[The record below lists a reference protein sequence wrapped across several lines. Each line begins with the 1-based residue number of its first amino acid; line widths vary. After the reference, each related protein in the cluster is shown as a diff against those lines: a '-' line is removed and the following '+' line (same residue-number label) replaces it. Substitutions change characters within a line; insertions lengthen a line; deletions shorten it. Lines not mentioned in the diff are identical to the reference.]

1 MQYPIIIS
9 PDMLQALVIAALS
22 RDHADGWTKQFGTR
36 WAANPVDLTDHEI
49 DRVVREAEARFSLK
63 IRWIRRPMDPEVAGE
78 AMRPNWLSRR
88 VGAINKVILNDG
100 MPVELD
106 TVLHEIAHLLP
117 DAEDHNLAFV
127 MNYARLLEH
136 FLGVDRETFW
146 EAYRDAV
153 RVARQE
159 VINYITHSFDGLF
172 DYDTSL
178 EPSGFA
184 MEAT

>member
-9 PDMLQALVIAALS
+9 PDMLQALVIAALT
-22 RDHADGWTKQFGTR
+22 RDHADGWAKQFGGR
-36 WAANPVDLTDHEI
+36 WAANPMDMTDPEI
-49 DRVVREAEARFSLK
+49 DRVVRQAEARFGLT
-63 IRWIRRPMDPEVAGE
+63 IRWVRRPLGPDISGE

-88 VGAINKVILNDG
+88 VGAVNKIVLNDG
-100 MPVELD
+100 MRVELD

-117 DAEDHNLAFV
+117 DAADHNLAFV

-146 EAYRDAV
+146 EAYRNAI

-159 VINYITHSFDGLF
+159 VVNYITLSFDGLF
-172 DYDTSL
+172 DYDASL
-178 EPSGFA
+178 EPIGFA